1 MIFKKKSVLKKLFIL
16 VLVIP
21 TLSFASE
28 WKMESLMVTLE
39 GCVKDDREIFESL
52 SNGEILEYC
61 ACSTKMIANLL
72 TENDVI
78 DLYERNLL
86 AKTAIELDEKYKI
99 NEICTEKLFYEEII
113 LNEIF
118 D

>member
-1 MIFKKKSVLKKLFIL
+1 MSKINLISKQFLIL

-28 WKMESLMVTLE
+28 WKMESLMETFE
-39 GCVKDDREIFESL
+39 SCTKDDKESFEIL

-72 TENDVI
+72 TESDIV

-86 AKTAIELDEKYKI
+86 GKTIIELNEKYKI
-99 NEICTEKLFYEEII
+99 NVICTEKLFYEEII

>member
-1 MIFKKKSVLKKLFIL
+1 MFKINLISKKLFTLIL
-16 VLVIP
+16 LIP

-28 WKMESLMVTLE
+28 WKMESLMGTLE
-39 GCVKDDREIFESL
+39 GCVKDDKEFFESL

-61 ACSTKMIANLL
+61 ACSTKMMSNLL
-72 TENDVI
+72 TEEDI
-78 DLYERNLL
+78 LDLYERNLL